1 MFVLMLCAALLVI
14 VGCPKTAL
22 GKGLR
27 RWLVDWPAKV
37 LASLTPSR
45 IVLLLAVLAVS
56 TFVVMLFEAEGAL
69 LLGMALPEV
78 AIWFTAFDV
87 AAFIDLFAAIALAA
101 NGARLK
107 GLGDRIKALP
117 RRASCG
123 LVALVRRAGHGR
135 QGGRRLRRPEG
146 GATKGEDGDAG
157 WSDAAAPGALAW
169 A

>member
-14 VGCPKTAL
+14 VGCPETVL
-22 GKGLR
+22 GRGLR

-45 IVLLLAVLAVS
+45 IVLLLALLAAS
-56 TFVVMLFEAEGAL
+56 TFVVVLFEVEGAI

-87 AAFIDLFAAIALAA
+87 AAFVDLFAAIALAVS
-101 NGARLK
+101 GARLK

-117 RRASCG
+117 RQFCRG

-135 QGGRRLRRPEG
+135 HDGRRLRRPG
-146 GATKGEDGDAG
+146 GGTSKSEDGDAG
-157 WSDAAAPGALAW
+157 WSGAAAPGALAW

>member
-1 MFVLMLCAALLVI
+1 MVVLMLCAALLVI
-14 VGCPKTAL
+14 VGCPETAL

-37 LASLTPSR
+37 LAGLTPAR
-45 IVLLLAVLAVS
+45 LVLLLALLAVS
-56 TFVVMLFEAEGAL
+56 TLVVVLFEVEGAI

-78 AIWFTAFDV
+78 AVWFMAFDV
-87 AAFIDLFAAIALAA
+87 AVFIDLFAAIALAA

-117 RRASCG
+117 RRFGRG
-123 LVALVRRAGHGR
+123 LVARVRRSGQGR
-135 QGGRRLRRPEG
+135 QGGRRFRRPG
-146 GATKGEDGDAG
+146 SGATKSEDGDAG
-157 WSDAAAPGALAW
+157 WSGAAQPGALAW